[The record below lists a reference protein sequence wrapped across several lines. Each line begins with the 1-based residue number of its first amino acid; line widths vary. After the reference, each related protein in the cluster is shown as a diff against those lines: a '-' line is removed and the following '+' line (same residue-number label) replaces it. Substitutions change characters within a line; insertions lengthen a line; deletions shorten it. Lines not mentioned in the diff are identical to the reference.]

1 MKILFISSDNNKT
14 SGAFLCLVELNRYL
28 REVYNVDT
36 FVIIPKQGDGV
47 QLLDKYHIPYK
58 IIPSYS
64 WITYNGYSI
73 KALAKTCFK
82 LLMMLYNYIAIKK
95 IQTIIKKGKFDFVH
109 TNTIFS
115 YVGAKAAFLEHTKHI
130 WHLRECI
137 NEGHNSRIVVGESG
151 YKFISKSNIVLAVSQ
166 TVRQTYQNDIDAGK
180 IKVVYDGVSANL
192 YKKKNIFKD
201 EVVQFTCIGG
211 FIDNKNQ
218 IELINACDILKK
230 SGQRNFHLNLVG
242 RGPMEL
248 NLRAE
253 VNRLGLNDYVT
264 FSGVFDRVQDI
275 LEKTDI
281 VCVVSKSEA
290 FGRTVIEGML
300 QGCLII
306 GANTLNSAI
315 HELITDGITGFL
327 YPCGDLDRLAHIM
340 NACLQ
345 KDNQRHLQKVA
356 IKGQEV
362 ALQKYTT
369 LSNAENIMNVY
380 KTLMQ
385 K

>member
-64 WITYNGYSI
+64 WITYNGYII

>member
-315 HELITDGITGFL
+315 HELITDGITGLL

>member
-230 SGQRNFHLNLVG
+230 VDKEIF
-242 RGPMEL
+242 
-248 NLRAE
+248 
-253 VNRLGLNDYVT
+253 
-264 FSGVFDRVQDI
+264 I
-275 LEKTDI
+275 
-281 VCVVSKSEA
+281 
-290 FGRTVIEGML
+290 
-300 QGCLII
+300 
-306 GANTLNSAI
+306 
-315 HELITDGITGFL
+315 
-327 YPCGDLDRLAHIM
+327 
-340 NACLQ
+340 
-345 KDNQRHLQKVA
+345 
-356 IKGQEV
+356 
-362 ALQKYTT
+362 
-369 LSNAENIMNVY
+369 
-380 KTLMQ
+380 
-385 K
+385 

>member
-82 LLMMLYNYIAIKK
+82 LLMMLYNYIDIKK
-95 IQTIIKKGKFDFVH
+95 IKTIIKKGKFDFVH

>member
-137 NEGHNSRIVVGESG
+137 NEGHNSRIVVGKSG

-253 VNRLGLNDYVT
+253 VNRLGLNDHVT

-315 HELITDGITGFL
+315 HELITDGVTGFL

>member
-230 SGQRNFHLNLVG
+230 SEQRNFHLNLVG

>member
-95 IQTIIKKGKFDFVH
+95 IQTIIKKGKFDFVQ

>member
-137 NEGHNSRIVVGESG
+137 NESHNSRIVVGESG

>member
-28 REVYNVDT
+28 REVDNVDT

>member
-1 MKILFISSDNNKT
+1 MKILFISPDNNKT

>member
-82 LLMMLYNYIAIKK
+82 LLMMLYNHIAIKK

-306 GANTLNSAI
+306 GANTLNSAT

>member
-115 YVGAKAAFLEHTKHI
+115 YVGAKAAFLKHTKHI

>member
-115 YVGAKAAFLEHTKHI
+115 YVGAKAASLEHTKHI

>member
-264 FSGVFDRVQDI
+264 FSGLFDRVQDI

>member
-1 MKILFISSDNNKT
+1 M
-14 SGAFLCLVELNRYL
+14 
-28 REVYNVDT
+28 
-36 FVIIPKQGDGV
+36 
-47 QLLDKYHIPYK
+47 
-58 IIPSYS
+58 
-64 WITYNGYSI
+64 
-73 KALAKTCFK
+73 
-82 LLMMLYNYIAIKK
+82 
-95 IQTIIKKGKFDFVH
+95 
-109 TNTIFS
+109 
-115 YVGAKAAFLEHTKHI
+115 
-130 WHLRECI
+130 
-137 NEGHNSRIVVGESG
+137 
-151 YKFISKSNIVLAVSQ
+151 
-166 TVRQTYQNDIDAGK
+166 
-180 IKVVYDGVSANL
+180 
-192 YKKKNIFKD
+192 KKKNIFKD

-300 QGCLII
+300 LGCLII